1 MKLVKTKNKWDKE
14 EYIALLENL
23 ILNHQTDLASKP
35 CKDSMKE
42 REQPDIDKI
51 TNEIKLL
58 STD

>member
-23 ILNHQTDLASKP
+23 ILNNQTDQGS
-35 CKDSMKE
+35 KDSMKE

>member
-23 ILNHQTDLASKP
+23 ILNHQTDQGS
-35 CKDSMKE
+35 KDSMKE
-42 REQPDIDKI
+42 REQPDIDQI